1 MYRIHYVSM
10 RILWLIMC
18 SIVAVSCARSPIKS
32 TSQAMRPATMPE
44 LQDDL
49 EFHSLVAGLEANIKF
64 LRERPS
70 GGVLG
75 FGPRAIPREEY
86 LVALEYLLTEAK
98 ADPSGERFRHVLKE
112 RFEAF
117 EVYGQDNWG
126 EVFMTSYFEP
136 MIEGSL
142 KPTKDH
148 FQPLYARPKDLVDV
162 DLDSF
167 IPTRQ
172 ALSFLEKAPLEQR
185 SKSNTLRGRLI
196 PPKDKESGPRVV
208 VYPSRADID
217 SGEIKEQAQVLAYV
231 SPIDAFVLE
240 IQGSGVVKL
249 PNGKEIK
256 VGYAAQNGHP
266 YVPIGKHM
274 FDVIPKEK
282 MSLFT
287 IESHLKSLPTEEARK
302 LMQLNPSYVFFR
314 PLTSAR
320 GITFMGTEVVDGR
333 TIASDQMYFPKG
345 VLAHLQFEKPQ
356 FASEKDIEPQA
367 WTPAGRFVLDQ
378 DTGGAIRG
386 PGRIDLFAGRGS
398 IAKQMAAVMRRK
410 ARLVY
415 FVPKVELVQA
425 R

>member
-1 MYRIHYVSM
+1 
-10 RILWLIMC
+10 
-18 SIVAVSCARSPIKS
+18 
-32 TSQAMRPATMPE
+32 MPE
-44 LQDDL
+44 LADDL
-49 EFHSLVAGLEANIKF
+49 EFTSLIEGLEANIKF
-64 LRERPS
+64 LRAKENGNP
-70 GGVLG
+70 VFG
-75 FGPRAIPREEY
+75 FGPRAVPREEY
-86 LVALEYLLTEAK
+86 LVALEYLLGEAK
-98 ADPSGERFRHVLKE
+98 ADPTGARFRAALKE

-117 EVYGQDNWG
+117 EVYGTDKWG

-136 MIEGSL
+136 LIEGSL

-148 FQPLYARPKDLVDV
+148 FQPLYTRPKDLVDV

-185 SKSNTLRGRLI
+185 SKSNTLRGRLVQG
-196 PPKDKESGPRVV
+196 KDKEAVPRVV
-208 VYPSRADID
+208 VYPSRAAID

-231 SPIDAFVLE
+231 SPVDAFVLE
-240 IQGSGVVKL
+240 IQGSGVVRL
-249 PNGKEIK
+249 QGGKEIK

-287 IESHLKSLPTEEARK
+287 IENHLRSLPVEEARRI
-302 LMQLNPSYVFFR
+302 MQLNPSYVFFR
-314 PLTSAR
+314 PLTSAK
-320 GITFMGTEVVDGR
+320 GITFMGTELVNGR

-345 VLAHLQFEKPQ
+345 ALAYLQFEKPS
-356 FASEKDIEPQA
+356 FAGENDTEPQA
-367 WTPAGRFVLDQ
+367 WIPSSRFVFDQ

-386 PGRIDLFAGRGS
+386 PGRIDLFAGRGAP
-398 IAKQMAAVMRRK
+398 AKQMAAVMK
-410 ARLVY
+410 NKGRLIY
-415 FVPKVELVQA
+415 FVPKAEISPP